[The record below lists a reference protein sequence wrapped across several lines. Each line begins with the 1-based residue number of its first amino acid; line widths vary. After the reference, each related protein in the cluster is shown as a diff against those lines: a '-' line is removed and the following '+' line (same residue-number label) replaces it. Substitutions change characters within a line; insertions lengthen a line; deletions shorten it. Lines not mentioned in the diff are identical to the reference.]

1 VKPISESVR
10 RFVLT
15 CLPSVAHLEAAL
27 YFLRRGPLSSDVQ
40 EVGLAL
46 YLADPVAKD
55 VLDDLTAC
63 GVLQRDEARYRYGP
77 NSDELA
83 RAMQGLLQCYHDDL
97 IGLTHLIHDA
107 TQRKA
112 QRFADA
118 FKLRKDP

>member
-1 VKPISESVR
+1 MKPVPESVR

-27 YFLRRGPLSSDVQ
+27 YFLRRHPAGSGVQ
-40 EVGLAL
+40 EVGRAL
-46 YLADPVAKD
+46 YLADDVAKD
-55 VLDDLTAC
+55 VLETLTAC
-63 GVLQRDEARYRYGP
+63 GILQLDEAEYRYRP
-77 NSDELA
+77 RSDEIT
-83 RAMQGLLQCYHDDL
+83 RAMQGLLQCYHEDL

-118 FKLRKDP
+118 FKLRKDS